1 MDLTAQKEIQMNT
14 RHWQIIWWF
23 LFVVWVTCAI
33 LNMKHIP
40 AGLLTIYG
48 ADLTIP
54 AWFYIATR
62 YPNGLPEITPRE
74 AFFKEDAEACLESAG
89 AIFQKVRALIS

>member
-1 MDLTAQKEIQMNT
+1 MESGEIERVKQLLKP
-14 RHWQIIWWF
+14 
-23 LFVVWVTCAI
+23 LFVR
-33 LNMKHIP
+33 
-40 AGLLTIYG
+40 
-48 ADLTIP
+48 
-54 AWFYIATR
+54 ATR